1 MWQLL
6 SSLYTGLREFS
17 RAEVESAT
25 AGFSEL
31 IGKGGFGSV
40 YKGMYQHLTIAVKK
54 LNTVKE

>member
-40 YKGMYQHLTIAVKK
+40 YKGMYIPALDNCSEEIKHS
-54 LNTVKE
+54 